1 MGMKRQT
8 RRWAG
13 GAYLAMGMV
22 GSVAAVTGVV
32 GSSRLLN
39 LIRLQQQGKCDYLPC
54 ADDGTYYLVIGLAV
68 IGVAGIALL
77 ATTFIHWFT
86 SRA

>member
-1 MGMKRQT
+1 MGMKRHR

-13 GAYLAMGMV
+13 GVYLAMGVV
-22 GSVAAVTGVV
+22 GSVAAVIGVV

-39 LIRLQQQGKCDYLPC
+39 LVWLQQEGKCDYLPC
-54 ADDGTYYLVIGLAV
+54 ADDSTYYLTIGLAV
-68 IGVAGIALL
+68 IGVAGIALA
-77 ATTFIHWFT
+77 ATTFIHWFA